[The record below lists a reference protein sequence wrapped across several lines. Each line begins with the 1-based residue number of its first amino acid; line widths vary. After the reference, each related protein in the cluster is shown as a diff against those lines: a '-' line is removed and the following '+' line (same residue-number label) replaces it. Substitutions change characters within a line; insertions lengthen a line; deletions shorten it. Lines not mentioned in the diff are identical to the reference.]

1 MVSDAGSDLVASEA
15 QGEVRVR
22 KYFQGTPS
30 CVRVRNKT
38 SEDRNDENWGRPID
52 HNLPRA
58 STIVFARIEILTV
71 DHRSQLQDFRHGI
84 RGNMNGGGKEEVG
97 AEAEQVLQ
105 ALVDCRL
112 GAGRLAE
119 FGNKNRGC
127 MNFQTR
133 ANGRNAWVADKLPV
147 EHCGGCAPVGRSQ
160 NGPSDQGPR
169 NAICAPH

>member
-1 MVSDAGSDLVASEA
+1 
-15 QGEVRVR
+15 VRD
-22 KYFQGTPS
+22 
-30 CVRVRNKT
+30 KT
-38 SEDRNDENWGRPID
+38 SEDRERRELGRPID
-52 HNLPRA
+52 HNIPRA

-84 RGNMNGGGKEEVG
+84 RGNLNGGGKEEVG

-133 ANGRNAWVADKLPV
+133 ANGRMRGLQTSFQSSTAEAV
-147 EHCGGCAPVGRSQ
+147 R
-160 NGPSDQGPR
+160 R
-169 NAICAPH
+169 